1 MPRTTRNRTP
11 PADNHIGRR
20 PKVCAACR
28 KVKHKCVPS
37 NVPGQC
43 ARCVSRNE
51 PCNYGVPV
59 QEDAWKQWATHE
71 IQRLSDAVFTLERRT
86 RGEEAS
92 SQEATEPE
100 PVGPSRPTP
109 SSTFTTTDFAA
120 ITTIT
125 QPNDIYGL
133 VPGSERPP
141 SNRSEPVPVRNSL
154 PEIGEADPRPNVIS
168 KNIVTAPEAR
178 ALVTY
183 FLHTLGESGTFHFG
197 LCVGSYPLLTRLED
211 LTPFI
216 MGTICHVSAQR
227 IPTFHHLISVLETDT
242 VPPEVE
248 EDEDPTIDIELG
260 IGPEE
265 ISALALRAV
274 FTGDAVASR
283 SGLTW
288 ARGLGKLDASG
299 VATVSMAE
307 LIGLSTPRRQPTRQ
321 QSLRLIV
328 FTYVCRVY
336 TAMVTDDAVPEF
348 DPLNIIHEFTQGMD
362 RQLQVEDEPL
372 AMHAQLTRIL
382 ARFCLWRQRGRDRG
396 QRSDWAQLPFRNDSQ
411 EPDFD
416 QALKNLYPDN
426 LQRCLELWT
435 PIFWYARLRV
445 FREKPN
451 SEWQQH
457 MAASKVVEALD
468 GVHYQLAGLPLIY
481 LEAARLA
488 GTVVLD
494 SHGRDAP
501 LDQLEQIAFAL
512 LASSLP
518 ADHLAPK
525 YGASLLEQTQRAR
538 NSRGGT
544 NTLPS
549 VPYHHEP
556 I

>member
-1 MPRTTRNRTP
+1 MPRTARNRSP
-11 PADNHIGRR
+11 PPDSHIGRR

-43 ARCVSRNE
+43 ARCVSRTE

-86 RGEEAS
+86 RGEDAS

-100 PVGPSRPTP
+100 PAGPSRPTP
-109 SSTFTTTDFAA
+109 SGTFATPDFAA

-125 QPNDIYGL
+125 QPSDIYGL

-141 SNRSEPVPVRNSL
+141 NNRHEPVLNSL

-168 KNIVTAPEAR
+168 KSIVTAPEAR

-183 FLHTLGESGTFHFG
+183 FLHTLGQSGTFHFG
-197 LCVGSYPLLTRLED
+197 LCVGSYPLLSRLED

-227 IPTFHHLISVLETDT
+227 MPAFHHLISVLETDT

-248 EDEDPTIDIELG
+248 EEEDPTIDIELG

-307 LIGLSTPRRQPTRQ
+307 LVGLSTPRRQPTRQ
-321 QSLRLIV
+321 QSLRLIL
-328 FTYVCRVY
+328 FAYVCRVY
-336 TAMVTDDAVPEF
+336 TAVVTDDPVPEF
-348 DPLNIIHEFTQGMD
+348 DPLDVIHEFTQGMD
-362 RQLQVEDEPL
+362 RELQVQDEPL
-372 AMHAQLTRIL
+372 VMHAQLTRVF
-382 ARFCLWRQRGRDRG
+382 ARFCLWRQRGRNRR
-396 QRSDWAQLPFRNDSQ
+396 QPEP

-426 LQRCLELWT
+426 LHPGLALWT

-445 FREKPN
+445 LREKQN

-457 MAASKVVEALD
+457 MAACKVVEALD
-468 GVHYQLAGLPLIY
+468 GVHSQLAGLPLIY

-494 SHGRDAP
+494 SPGRDAP

-525 YGASLLEQTQRAR
+525 YGASLLEHTQRAR
-538 NSRGGT
+538 NSLGGPST
-544 NTLPS
+544 CTLPS
-549 VPYHHEP
+549 VPYHHDP